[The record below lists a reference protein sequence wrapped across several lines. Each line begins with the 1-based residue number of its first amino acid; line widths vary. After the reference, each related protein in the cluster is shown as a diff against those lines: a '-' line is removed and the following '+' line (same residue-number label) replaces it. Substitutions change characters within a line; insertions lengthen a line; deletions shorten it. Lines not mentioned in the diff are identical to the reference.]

1 MATYNVEWAET
12 AEECDLLIGSTDD
25 EISGLQSDIVELQQK
40 QKTIG
45 KVSSNVKSEY
55 ESNQDKLASLNAK
68 IPTQT
73 EGKSRREN
81 IKEQKRLEYRQAL
94 LEDRKE
100 SYNNVARLENQG
112 QIGRIQAQIDEL
124 NVFRSAIVTRKSVLA
139 AA

>member
-1 MATYNVEWAET
+1 MTTYNVEWVET
-12 AEECDLLIGSTDD
+12 VGECDLLIGSTDD

-55 ESNQDKLASLNAK
+55 ESNQEELASLNAK

-94 LEDRKE
+94 LEDRKD
-100 SYNNVARLENQG
+100 SYNNVARMENQRQTG
-112 QIGRIQAQIDEL
+112 SMQVQINEL
-124 NVFRSAIVTRKSVLA
+124 NVFLSAIVNRKGVLA